1 MCTVTIKYHL
11 LLLHSF
17 TNRNATKWNVKKQ
30 HETWTCVQ
38 TPVHTRTCVCCKC
51 QSYVSIKYEA
61 IVRHIQFIMIV
72 IILIYCMNEQMRL
85 KKSTWL
91 KNDRYQYLL
100 AQTCSLLIKITHGL
114 FCSRLT
120 FLCTTKNAMF
130 WMLIIMWSHLMDLQ
144 LFESEPQS
152 VHAVDL

>member
-1 MCTVTIKYHL
+1 M
-11 LLLHSF
+11 
-17 TNRNATKWNVKKQ
+17 
-30 HETWTCVQ
+30 Q

-91 KNDRYQYLL
+91 KNDWYQYLL

-130 WMLIIMWSHLMDLQ
+130 WMLIIMWSHLINAVSNCLSLSLTVCTPLIFSCWFLAYCMILLAQ
-144 LFESEPQS
+144 HLPQGLPNEALS
-152 VHAVDL
+152 V